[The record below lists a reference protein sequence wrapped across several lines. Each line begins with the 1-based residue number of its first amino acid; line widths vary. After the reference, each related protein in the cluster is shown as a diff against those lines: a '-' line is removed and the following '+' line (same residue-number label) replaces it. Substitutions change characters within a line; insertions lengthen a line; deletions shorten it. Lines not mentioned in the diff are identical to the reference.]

1 MRILIADKLPD
12 HARVRLASGGHETTV
27 DPTLKGPALRSA
39 LEEHNPDV
47 LIVRSTQVTAE
58 HLSAARDLSL
68 VVRAG
73 AGVNTIDLEIASA
86 QGIYVANCPGKNAVA
101 VAELT
106 LGLILALDRHLAD
119 GVADLRSGKWNKAQ
133 YSKASGLRGR
143 TLGILGFGMIGRE
156 VARLGRAFGMDVIA
170 WSRSLDDATAAEH
183 GVRRYERPE
192 DVAQRSDVLS
202 AHLALT
208 PQTRGFIGESILSAM
223 KPDACFINTCRAE
236 VVDEGALLR
245 ALDNPGIRAGL
256 DVFSNEPAGK
266 TGDFDHMLAAH
277 PRVYGS
283 HHIGA
288 STIQAQD
295 AVADEACRIVESYAA
310 TGRPPNCV
318 NLTHPSRADHALIV
332 RHLDRVGVLAA
343 VLERLRSDE
352 VSVGEMENLI
362 FDGEIAAVA
371 RLRLRGRPAADTLRA
386 LEEHPHVLSITC
398 VPSTRSPE

>member
-27 DPTLKGPALRSA
+27 DPGLKGPALQSA

-73 AGVNTIDLEIASA
+73 AGVNTIDLETASA

-119 GVADLRSGKWNKAQ
+119 GVADLRNGKWNKAQ

-245 ALDNPGIRAGL
+245 ALDAPGIRAGL
-256 DVFSNEPAGK
+256 DVFSDEPSGK

-288 STIQAQD
+288 STTQAQD

-371 RLRLRGRPAADTLRA
+371 RLRLRGRPAAATLQA

-398 VPSTRSPE
+398 VPSPRSHE